1 MIAIIQARLGST
13 RLPDKVLQKIGDK
26 TMLEHVIDRV
36 KKLPVD
42 KIIVAVSCFEDYPI
56 MYKIDENYKDVDF
69 YHAPDYAVNDV
80 LKRFVMCGI
89 TYDADYILRVCSDM
103 PFFSIPAAKELIENT
118 RENFHWKV
126 DCTENCDWNVDY
138 SVAYD
143 YVAHYLKGEDT
154 PTVWKYAGNYVEVV
168 RLAALFDIHQKIVRK
183 EIEGTINYDG
193 TEIKKV
199 DCFKEHPTSGIYLT
213 PQRYKIKRI
222 MVNEVPED
230 TSINTQED
238 LDRVRRLYECGQI
251 K

>member
-103 PFFSIPAAKELIENT
+103 PFFSIPAAKELIET
-118 RENFHWKV
+118 TTENFHWKV

-138 SVAYD
+138 SVTYD
-143 YVAHYLKGEDT
+143 YVAHYLEGEDT
-154 PTVWKYAGNYVEVV
+154 PTVWKYAGHYLEVV
-168 RLAALFDIHQKIVRK
+168 RLSALFDVYNRLPQLEDNSISYMRNKI
-183 EIEGTINYDG
+183 INRA
-193 TEIKKV
+193 
-199 DCFKEHPTSGIYLT
+199 CFKEHPTSGIYLT
-213 PQRYKIKRI
+213 PERYKIKKI
-222 MVNEVPED
+222 MIDEVPAEM
-230 TSINTQED
+230 SINTQEN
-238 LDRVRRLYECGQI
+238 LDKVRKLYVEGKI